1 MPPAVWIGPS
11 ALTIPCPVTDMEQLS
26 NRLSKV
32 FSDYPE
38 LFNHCVKVY
47 QKRVDYYRLTS
58 EGQKILQPDT
68 VFHITARASIKTD
81 GNEVKTEYYRLH
93 VGGIND
99 LPSED
104 ALIGELHRFAEYMQ
118 QKNRAKAVED
128 LYIGPVLYEDD
139 AAMEL
144 LAEKI
149 ADYSH
154 SYWISIRNQSDRKHR
169 YLGKQVFPPALSVC
183 QLGNDSVYNG
193 VKLLGYRQ
201 VDADGTKPKTFA
213 HYRKRNTE
221 AHADGQDTF
230 LGLSGFNR
238 QRTFR
243 RIKAGPWK
251 HVTQPVFSVSR
262 PTAPS
267 LIANFTNVFLKR
279 PKSGLGTH
287 LYHKKEQNLTL
298 RVDSRRLEHRQG
310 RTCRRKLQL
319 SFTRTIQAHAC
330 HFKRRERL

>member
-68 VFHITARASIKTD
+68 AFHITARASIKTD
-81 GNEVKTEYYRLH
+81 SNEVKTEYYRLH

-104 ALIGELHRFAEYMQ
+104 ALIGELRRFAEYMQ

-154 SYWISIRNQSDRKHR
+154 SYWISIRNQSR
-169 YLGKQVFPPALSVC
+169 PETP
-183 QLGNDSVYNG
+183 
-193 VKLLGYRQ
+193 
-201 VDADGTKPKTFA
+201 
-213 HYRKRNTE
+213 
-221 AHADGQDTF
+221 
-230 LGLSGFNR
+230 LSG
-238 QRTFR
+238 
-243 RIKAGPWK
+243 
-251 HVTQPVFSVSR
+251 
-262 PTAPS
+262 
-267 LIANFTNVFLKR
+267 
-279 PKSGLGTH
+279 
-287 LYHKKEQNLTL
+287 
-298 RVDSRRLEHRQG
+298 
-310 RTCRRKLQL
+310 
-319 SFTRTIQAHAC
+319 
-330 HFKRRERL
+330 